1 MNLQKVCN
9 LVKEAGLT
17 RAIITI
23 DTSGDDAVVL
33 LTVPTA
39 NGATP
44 NIDNAKE
51 MALRSALSSPLKV
64 MGHVAEVDSVLDSEI
79 DKFGEGLVPAAKAL
93 ESVTSNASSTAAK
106 QKTAASTNGNKANKQ
121 PQRKPKSLK
130 TPANETSTGNK
141 TTTPPAEKQEKPVAA
156 PAPTEEK
163 SAPQVDTADLNL
175 DEADNNMDFFGAMSL

>member
-44 NIDNAKE
+44 DIDNEKE

-79 DKFGEGLVPAAKAL
+79 EKFGEGLVPATKTLA
-93 ESVTSNASSTAAK
+93 SVTSNASSTAAK
-106 QKTAASTNGNKANKQ
+106 QKTAASTTGNKTIKKAQ
-121 PQRKPKSLK
+121 SKPKAPK

-141 TTTPPAEKQEKPVAA
+141 TTTPPAEKPVATS
-156 PAPTEEK
+156 APTEEK

-175 DEADNNMDFFGAMSL
+175 DEADNNMDFFGAISL

>member
-44 NIDNAKE
+44 NIDNEKE

-79 DKFGEGLVPAAKAL
+79 EKFGEGLVPATKAL
-93 ESVTSNASSTAAK
+93 ESVTSNASSTVAK
-106 QKTAASTNGNKANKQ
+106 QKTAASTTDNKTNKKA
-121 PQRKPKSLK
+121 QRAPKAPK

-141 TTTPPAEKQEKPVAA
+141 TATPPAEKQEKPVAA
-156 PAPTEEK
+156 SAPTEEK

-175 DEADNNMDFFGAMSL
+175 NEADNNMDFFGAMSL